1 MDAGI
6 EVADFKARLADSN
19 IDQRTFLATDYLN
32 HFNEIIMLLD
42 LASAMPDIF
51 DEIRAWQP
59 AGYVE
64 HFERSGLSG
73 AGLAIEAYE
82 LAPTEHRLPFDQTIE
97 SMNRL
102 VLFVVG
108 RMGAFMD
115 ANDSDGFSG
124 LAARSV
130 ERLQRLNAVAD
141 SIIHCDVPTLDQAS
155 IDQMLSQTC

>member
-6 EVADFKARLADSN
+6 NLADFKARLADSN

-32 HFNEIIMLLD
+32 HFNEIIMLLE
-42 LASAMPDIF
+42 LAPDMPDIF
-51 DEIRAWQP
+51 DEIRAWRP

-64 HFERSGLSG
+64 HFERSGLSV

-82 LAPTEHRLPFDQTIE
+82 LAPPEHRLPFDQTID

-108 RMGAFMD
+108 RMGALMD
-115 ANDSDGFSG
+115 ANDINGFSG

-130 ERLQRLNAVAD
+130 EPLQRLNAVAD